1 MSRTGAGTEERPAGQ
16 SSIDPAQVA
25 ARLGLA
31 LPELA
36 AALEC
41 QEERQPEIWR
51 TSALQRKLAD
61 VEHISAVVLEM
72 KRASHDAL
80 LLMGRAPVRVFNG
93 RTILQVIGA
102 GETDKVLRY
111 LQSIASGQ
119 NG

>member
-1 MSRTGAGTEERPAGQ
+1 MSRIGTGSEEHPAGQ

-25 ARLGLA
+25 AGLGLT
-31 LPELA
+31 LSELA

-41 QEERQPEIWR
+41 QEGTQPEIWR
-51 TSALQRKLAD
+51 TPALQRKLVD
-61 VEHISAVVLEM
+61 VEHISAVLFQM
-72 KRASHDAL
+72 KCASHDVL
-80 LLMGRAPVRVFNG
+80 PQMGREPVRVLSG
-93 RTILQVIGA
+93 RTMLQAIGA